1 MFISKKHL
9 RIMFNNVDEFIRV
22 YDGTKYLV
30 LFAPEKYDAI
40 YDRIRYFITLKSG
53 ITYIFS
59 HNYVRIKSNSYDDL
73 PQEKALT
80 LINVIILIKSIFN
93 KD

>member
-30 LFAPEKYDAI
+30 LFAPEEYDAI

-59 HNYVRIKSNSYDDL
+59 HNYVRIKSNSYDYL
-73 PQEKALT
+73 PQKKALS
-80 LINVIILIKSIFN
+80 LNNVIILIKSIFK